1 MTKIEQI
8 INPITGEVEVFLNGK
23 RLESLLDD
31 QTDIQLET
39 LKNLLDIQE
48 GDASLASI
56 KDVLLDIYNRIGD
69 EQGESMDK
77 LKKELLILIQLL
89 DQKIEENKLVAGEG
103 IVIDGNVI
111 STTNGS
117 YLDKLISDYEK
128 LQNEYNKLLAQNKEL
143 EGKVSVLNNR
153 LERCSQ
159 ENQILNTDL
168 KQITLQYEQTLAEIA
183 KLNSEIKRLE
193 EIIASGKDYK
203 LYKKYQQLCYQAE
216 AEAEKYKKALYEL
229 TGVNKYKKS
238 QDKELANRLKKEC
251 CFCC

>member
-1 MTKIEQI
+1 MTQIEQI
-8 INPITGEVEVFLNGK
+8 INPVTGEVEVFLNGK

-143 EGKVSVLNNR
+143 EGQVSVLNNR
-153 LERCSQ
+153 LERCSK

-168 KQITLQYEQTLAEIA
+168 KQMTLQYEQTLVEIA

-216 AEAEKYKKALYEL
+216 AEAAKYKKALDEL
-229 TGVNKYKKS
+229 TSVNKYRKS
-238 QDKELANRLKKEC
+238 QDKELANHLKKEC
-251 CFCC
+251 CFC

>member
-31 QTDIQLET
+31 QTNIQLET

-69 EQGESMDK
+69 EQGEAMDK

-128 LQNEYNKLLAQNKEL
+128 LQNEYNKLLAQNKKL

-159 ENQILNTDL
+159 ENQRLTNEL
-168 KQITLQYEQTLAEIA
+168 KQMTLQYEQTLAEIA
-183 KLNSEIKRLE
+183 KFNSEIKRLE
-193 EIIASGKDYK
+193 EIIASGTDYK
-203 LYKKYQQLCYQAE
+203 LYKKYQQLCYQTE
-216 AEAEKYKKALYEL
+216 AEAAKYKNALDEL
-229 TGVNKYKKS
+229 TGVNKYRKS

>member
-8 INPITGEVEVFLNGK
+8 INPRTGEVEVLLNGK
-23 RLESLLDD
+23 RLESLLND

-69 EQGESMDK
+69 EQGESIDK

-143 EGKVSVLNNR
+143 EGQVSVLNNR
-153 LERCSQ
+153 LERCSK
-159 ENQILNTDL
+159 ENQILNTDIN
-168 KQITLQYEQTLAEIA
+168 KMTLQYEQTLAEIA

-193 EIIASGKDYK
+193 EIISSGTDYK

-216 AEAEKYKKALYEL
+216 AEAAKYKKVLDDL
-229 TGVNKYKKS
+229 TGVNKYRKS
-238 QDKELANRLKKEC
+238 QDKELSNHLKKEC
-251 CFCC
+251 CFCF

>member
-1 MTKIEQI
+1 MTQIEQI
-8 INPITGEVEVFLNGK
+8 INPVTGEVEVFLNGK

-143 EGKVSVLNNR
+143 EGQVSVLNNR
-153 LERCSQ
+153 LERCSK

-168 KQITLQYEQTLAEIA
+168 KQMTLQYEQTLVEIA

-216 AEAEKYKKALYEL
+216 AEAVKYKKALDEL
-229 TGVNKYKKS
+229 TSVNKYRKS
-238 QDKELANRLKKEC
+238 QDKELANHLKKEC
-251 CFCC
+251 CFC

>member
-39 LKNLLDIQE
+39 LTNLLDIQD

-69 EQGESMDK
+69 EQGEAMDK

-111 STTNGS
+111 STTNGL
-117 YLDKLISDYEK
+117 YIDKLISDYEK

-168 KQITLQYEQTLAEIA
+168 KQMTLQYEQTLVEIA

-193 EIIASGKDYK
+193 EIIASGADYK
-203 LYKKYQQLCYQAE
+203 LYKKYQQLY
-216 AEAEKYKKALYEL
+216 
-229 TGVNKYKKS
+229 
-238 QDKELANRLKKEC
+238 
-251 CFCC
+251 

>member
-8 INPITGEVEVFLNGK
+8 INPRTGEVEVFLNGK
-23 RLESLLDD
+23 RLESLLND

-69 EQGESMDK
+69 EQGESIDK

-111 STTNGS
+111 STTNGL
-117 YLDKLISDYEK
+117 YIDKLISDYEK
-128 LQNEYNKLLAQNKEL
+128 LQNKYNKLLAQNKEL
-143 EGKVSVLNNR
+143 EGQVSVLNNR
-153 LERCSQ
+153 LESCSK

-168 KQITLQYEQTLAEIA
+168 KQMTLQYEQTLVEIA

-193 EIIASGKDYK
+193 EIIASGTDYK
-203 LYKKYQQLCYQAE
+203 LYKKYQQLYYQAE
-216 AEAEKYKKALYEL
+216 AEAAKYKKTLDEL
-229 TGVNKYKKS
+229 TGVNKYRKS
-238 QDKELANRLKKEC
+238 QDKELANHLKKEC
-251 CFCC
+251 CFCY

>member
-1 MTKIEQI
+1 M
-8 INPITGEVEVFLNGK
+8 
-23 RLESLLDD
+23 
-31 QTDIQLET
+31 
-39 LKNLLDIQE
+39 LDIQD

-69 EQGESMDK
+69 EQGEAMDK

-111 STTNGS
+111 STTNGL

-153 LERCSQ
+153 LEHCSQ
-159 ENQILNTDL
+159 ENQRLTNEL
-168 KQITLQYEQTLAEIA
+168 KQMTLQYEQTLAEIA
-183 KLNSEIKRLE
+183 KFNSEIKRLE

-203 LYKKYQQLCYQAE
+203 LYKKYQQLYYQTE
-216 AEAEKYKKALYEL
+216 AEAVKYKKALDEL
-229 TGVNKYKKS
+229 TGANKYRKS

-251 CFCC
+251 CFFC

>member
-8 INPITGEVEVFLNGK
+8 INTRTGEVEVFLNGK
-23 RLESLLDD
+23 RLESLIDD

-69 EQGESMDK
+69 EQGEAIDK
-77 LKKELLILIQLL
+77 LKKELLILIRLL
-89 DQKIEENKLVAGEG
+89 DQKIEENKLVAGKG

-111 STTNGS
+111 STTNGT

-128 LQNEYNKLLAQNKEL
+128 LQNEYNKLLAQKKES
-143 EGKVSVLNNR
+143 EGQVSVLNNR

-159 ENQILNTDL
+159 ENQRLTNEL
-168 KQITLQYEQTLAEIA
+168 KQITIQYEKSLAEIA
-183 KLNSEIKRLE
+183 KLNSEIQRLE
-193 EIIASGKDYK
+193 EIIASVEDYK
-203 LYKKYQQLCYQAE
+203 LYKKYQQLYYQVVAE
-216 AEAEKYKKALYEL
+216 AAKYKKALDEL
-229 TGVNKYKKS
+229 TGANKYRKS
-238 QDKELANRLKKEC
+238 QDKELENSLKKEC
-251 CFCC
+251 CLCC

>member
-69 EQGESMDK
+69 EQGESIDK

-111 STTNGS
+111 STTNSS

-143 EGKVSVLNNR
+143 EGQVSVLNNR

-159 ENQILNTDL
+159 ENQILNTEL
-168 KQITLQYEQTLAEIA
+168 KQITLQYEQTLVEIA

-193 EIIASGKDYK
+193 EIIASGTDYK

-216 AEAEKYKKALYEL
+216 AEASKYKKALDEL
-229 TGVNKYKKS
+229 TGANKYRKC
-238 QDKELANRLKKEC
+238 QGKELANRLKKEC